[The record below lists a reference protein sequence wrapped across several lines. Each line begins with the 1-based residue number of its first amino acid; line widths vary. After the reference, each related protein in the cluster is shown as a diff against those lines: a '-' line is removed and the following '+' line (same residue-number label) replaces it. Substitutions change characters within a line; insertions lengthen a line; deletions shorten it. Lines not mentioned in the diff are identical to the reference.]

1 MKNKIKCF
9 SKLIF
14 MKNFLNYC
22 EKVNFFEI
30 KPFSLSLI
38 FSLITELENK
48 RALICSKRDMLV
60 PFDLTQKIHTNLFFS
75 KDFNIFEILETDF
88 YFIFIFDLELNNFEI
103 EALKQNSN
111 QVFVFQK
118 NNKNQKK
125 IQKIGENKIKFKE
138 NIFVFENF
146 EVKTI

>member
-1 MKNKIKCF
+1 
-9 SKLIF
+9 

-30 KPFSLSLI
+30 KPFSLSLM

-48 RALICSKRDMLV
+48 RTLICSKRDMLV

-88 YFIFIFDLELNNFEI
+88 YFIFIFDLGLNNFEI

-138 NIFVFENF
+138 NIFLFENF

>member
-1 MKNKIKCF
+1 
-9 SKLIF
+9 